1 MRMFDGG
8 SGPPLILIP
17 GVQGRWEW
25 LRPALRELQLRC
37 RTISYSL
44 CGDFR
49 SHCTFD
55 RSRGFDNYL
64 EQLDDIFTA
73 ARLERAALCGI
84 SYGGFIALRYAAT
97 RPDRVSALIIA
108 SSPAPGW
115 KPSAIQSAYISSPLR
130 GTPKFVLTSP
140 LRVWPEIRTAFDR
153 PVDRLA
159 FLAAYGLRAA
169 AAPMNPP
176 LMASRIVE
184 QQQMDFC
191 PDCAHV
197 KAPTLVVSGE
207 PHLDRIVPVESTRH
221 YADLIPGAR
230 YVQIERTGHLGLVTR
245 PAKFASIVGDF
256 VLGSASPQRSA
267 PPRAAFGFR
276 L

>member
-1 MRMFDGG
+1 MFHAG
-8 SGPPLILIP
+8 SGPPLVVIP

-25 LRPALRELQLRC
+25 LRPALHRLQDHC
-37 RTISYSL
+37 TTISYSL

-49 SHCTFD
+49 SGCRMD
-55 RSRGFDNYL
+55 PELGFDNYMQ
-64 EQLDDIFTA
+64 QLDEVFRR

-97 RPDRVSALIIA
+97 RPGRVSALILV

-115 KPSAIQSAYISSPLR
+115 KPSSVQSAYIASPMR

-140 LRVWPEIRTAFDR
+140 MRVWPEIRATFDK
-153 PVDRLA
+153 PLDRLT
-159 FLAAYGLRAA
+159 FLLSYGLRAA

-176 LMASRIVE
+176 LMASRIVQ

-191 PDCAHV
+191 PDCARV
-197 KAPTLVVSGE
+197 QAPALVITGE
-207 PHLDRIVPVESTRH
+207 DDLDRIVPVENTRR
-221 YADLIPGAR
+221 YVEMIPGAR
-230 YVQIERTGHLGLVTR
+230 YARLERTGHLGLVTQ
-245 PAKFASIVGDF
+245 PEKFAAIVGGF
-256 VLGSASPQRSA
+256 VREVEETQNHELRTMN
-267 PPRAAFGFR
+267 